1 MKNLTRKTTFYGTD
15 DEIKNRPNFKIT
27 KQRNTS
33 SRNYDTDIPW
43 IPFLLDSVSF

>member
-27 KQRNTS
+27 KQTEIRQSQVKITI
-33 SRNYDTDIPW
+33 RT
-43 IPFLLDSVSF
+43 FLGFHSY